1 MVAHPADPPPMSH
14 TPMNLVK
21 KILVV
26 HGDAK
31 VRRRLVLLFADAGFD
46 VRAFATP
53 ESAAENARTEWY
65 DLAAVDHELSG
76 APGFVFVDMLKK
88 IQPTVPVLLLVSKL
102 ELPLVVQ
109 GIRLGVADVVATHED
124 PRVLLRRVRVLL
136 RLEPAMEAEGVTP
149 EDLAQVESML
159 ENLSGGANSAHPLG
173 AHTQEPGADLLR
185 LTKEKAV
192 LEARVERLQ
201 HEKGA
206 LEAELKTLLAQNT
219 DATRLQAE
227 VAELRSERELAEAT
241 QTAIDQKARALS
253 ETRAAIASERSA
265 LEAER
270 RNRETTPPVA
280 GPTSSGSE
288 REEINA
294 WRERLGAEE
303 DQLAEEAAKLRE
315 ETTRFAQE
323 RRRWHEDM
331 DLLANQEQNLRVY
344 EDRLR
349 KIQAQ
354 LEADR
359 VLWFSQ
365 SIPAAPAPSPL
376 TSDAGLREA
385 WGKLQRATELL
396 EAERSNFRDER
407 LAIQEHHSA
416 VKRREEQVRD
426 REIQLSL
433 QEKKLKSLPPPP
445 PPAPPPPSAVK
456 SLTRAPMEM
465 ARAVFGSKKD

>member
-1 MVAHPADPPPMSH
+1 
-14 TPMNLVK
+14 MNLVK
-21 KILVV
+21 KILIV

-31 VRRRLVLLFADAGFD
+31 ARRRLVLLFADAGFD

-53 ESAAENARTEWY
+53 ESAADNARSEWY

-124 PRVLLRRVRVLL
+124 PRVLLRRVRALL
-136 RLEPAMEAEGVTP
+136 RLEPALEAEGVTP

-159 ENLSGGANSAHPLG
+159 ENLAGSGHSAHPLG

-185 LTKEKAV
+185 LSKEKAI

-206 LEAELKTLLAQNT
+206 LEAELKTLLTQNT
-219 DATRLQAE
+219 DAGRLQAE
-227 VAELRSERELAEAT
+227 VAELRSERELAAAT
-241 QTAIDQKARALS
+241 QAAIDQKARELS
-253 ETRAAIASERSA
+253 ETRAAIANERSA

-270 RNRETTPPVA
+270 RNRESNPPVA
-280 GPTSSGSE
+280 GAAPGGSE
-288 REEINA
+288 RSEIIA
-294 WRERLGAEE
+294 WRERLAAEE
-303 DQLAEEAAKLRE
+303 DRLDEEATRLRE

-331 DLLANQEQNLRVY
+331 DLLAAQEQNLRVY

-365 SIPAAPAPSPL
+365 SQNAPAAAPSPL

-385 WGKLQRATELL
+385 WAKLQRATELL
-396 EAERSNFRDER
+396 EAERSNFRDDR
-407 LAIQEHHSA
+407 LTMQEHHAA

-433 QEKKLKSLPPPP
+433 REKKLSSLPPPP
-445 PPAPPPPSAVK
+445 PLAPVEPPSAMR

-465 ARAVFGSKKD
+465 ARAVFGSRKD

>member
-1 MVAHPADPPPMSH
+1 
-14 TPMNLVK
+14 MNLVK

-53 ESAAENARTEWY
+53 ESAADNASSEWY

-76 APGFVFVDMLKK
+76 APGFVFVAMLKK

-109 GIRLGVADVVATHED
+109 GIRLGVADVVTTHEE
-124 PRVLLRRVRVLL
+124 PRVLLRRVRALL
-136 RLEPAMEAEGVTP
+136 RLEPALEAEGVTP

-185 LTKEKAV
+185 LSKEKAV

-201 HEKGA
+201 HEKSA
-206 LEAELKTLLAQNT
+206 VEAELKTLLAQNA
-219 DATRLQAE
+219 DGTRLQSE
-227 VAELRSERELAEAT
+227 VAELRSERELAAAT
-241 QTAIDQKARALS
+241 QAAIDQKARELS

-270 RNRETTPPVA
+270 RTRETTPPIA
-280 GPTSSGSE
+280 PPEKSGSA

-294 WRERLGAEE
+294 WREKLAAEE
-303 DQLAEEAAKLRE
+303 DQLAEESARLQE

-331 DLLANQEQNLRVY
+331 DLLAAQEQNLRVY
-344 EDRLR
+344 EERLR
-349 KIQAQ
+349 KIQAR

-365 SIPAAPAPSPL
+365 SSPAAAPSPL

-385 WGKLQRATELL
+385 WAKLQRATELL

-433 QEKKLKSLPPPP
+433 REKKLSSLPPA
-445 PPAPPPPSAVK
+445 PPAAPPPPPSAVK